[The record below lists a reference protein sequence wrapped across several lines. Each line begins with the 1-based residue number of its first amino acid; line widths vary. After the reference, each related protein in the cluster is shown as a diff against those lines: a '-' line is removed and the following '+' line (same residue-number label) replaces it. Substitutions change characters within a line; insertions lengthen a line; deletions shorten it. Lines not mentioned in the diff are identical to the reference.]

1 MAARSRTAFH
11 EQVIG
16 LKNGFGRSPKRR
28 EPLLLRSSS
37 AAGNLFLS
45 LNPRKRLFTI
55 DAKTIMEHGQCSI
68 GIESNVCDLVNQVV
82 VAWPRPDNPKV
93 VNERLLGLSV
103 LERKLEAGVFCH
115 PRRLIFIAG
124 GFAGACDTLGLKMS
138 GSTDVVAVDRKR
150 NQRVQGAA

>member
-16 LKNGFGRSPKRR
+16 LKEWLRLIAERR
-28 EPLLLRSSS
+28 EPLPLRSSS
-37 AAGNLFLS
+37 AAGNLFRPR
-45 LNPRKRLFTI
+45 NPRKRLLTI

-82 VAWPRPDNPKV
+82 VAWPGPDNPKV

-138 GSTDVVAVDRKR
+138 GSADVVPVDRKR